1 MHPFRPSSPHSMT
14 SDRLTTRTFIDL
26 FENET
31 GQHDTRE
38 NGNDQQSRFAQL
50 SQRRNPDSSALGA
63 IGNGVAPSSNAASPY
78 TIQRYLRQKGYE
90 RKEFLKYATIQ
101 NRLDSANLSAQT
113 LLDALKIV
121 DTANHP
127 LLTALCVSVQEHE
140 ILIARLTGIMT
151 KPQGLART
159 MKAAALNCNNNPDR
173 LISAILQYIRSL
185 RQ

>member
-1 MHPFRPSSPHSMT
+1 MT
-14 SDRLTTRTFIDL
+14 SDRTSTQTFINL

-38 NGNDQQSRFAQL
+38 NGNDQQNRFAQL
-50 SQRRNPDSSALGA
+50 SQRHRPNSSAVGA

-90 RKEFLKYATIQ
+90 RKEFLKYGTIQ

-113 LLDALKIV
+113 LLNALKIV
-121 DTANHP
+121 DKANHP
-127 LLTALCVSVQEHE
+127 LLTGLCVSVQEHE
-140 ILIARLTGIMT
+140 ILIAKLIGIMT
-151 KPQGLART
+151 KAQGLPRA
-159 MKAAALNCNNNPDR
+159 MKAAALNCNNDPDR
-173 LISAILQYIRSL
+173 LITAVLQSIRTL